1 MYNAPSARFER
12 ATFTTGIHRP
22 EITKLSRTITEATLC
37 LAELRGRSVVHTTR
51 FLSMNLSMLFKSYQ
65 MVRLLYWENDISA
78 LFLSFSNSLSLH
90 PKYAIASLAE
100 SHSLLT
106 GSTFPTDFVLPIT
119 YQLRLS

>member
-1 MYNAPSARFER
+1 MYFAPSARLER
-12 ATFTTGIHRP
+12 ATFANRKLP
-22 EITKLSRTITEATLC
+22 DTKPSNKVTIAMLC

-65 MVRLLYWENDISA
+65 MVRLLYLENDISA

-119 YQLRLS
+119 YQLKLS